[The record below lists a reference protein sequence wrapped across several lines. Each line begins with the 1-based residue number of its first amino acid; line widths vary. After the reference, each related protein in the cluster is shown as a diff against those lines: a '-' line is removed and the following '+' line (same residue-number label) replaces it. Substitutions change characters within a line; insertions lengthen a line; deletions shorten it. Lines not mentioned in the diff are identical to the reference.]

1 MKKTL
6 LLFGTVFLAFPL
18 FSQTIFINEI
28 DSDTPGSDSE
38 EFVELYSTIPNKSLD
53 GYVLVFFNGS
63 DDASYAAFDLDNFA
77 TNSTGLFVIGNP
89 GVKDV
94 SIKFDPSKIQNGPDA
109 VALYQG
115 DKSDFPNDTPATTVN
130 IVDAVAY
137 GVNDPDDTALLTAL
151 GETIQYN
158 EDENND
164 RENHS
169 LQRQADGSFKTGS
182 PTPNVS
188 NLVLSTAFSQDYFCT
203 IYPNP
208 VMNTVYIQGL
218 KDVATAHIFNLAGQR
233 ILKQDVRN
241 SLDVS
246 LLPSGIYMF
255 EITQENEKALYK
267 LIKQ

>member
-6 LLFGTVFLAFPL
+6 LLFGTVFLTYPL
-18 FSQTIFINEI
+18 FSQTLFINEI
-28 DSDTPGSDSE
+28 DSDTTGSDTE
-38 EFVELYSTIPNKSLD
+38 EFVELYSTTPNQSLD
-53 GYVLVFFNGS
+53 GYVLVFLNGS
-63 DDASYAAFDLDNFA
+63 DDASYAAFDLDGFT
-77 TNSTGLFVIGNP
+77 TNSTGLFVLGNP
-89 GVKDV
+89 GVTGA
-94 SIKFDPSKIQNGPDA
+94 SINFTASVFQNGPDA

-182 PTPNVS
+182 PTPITS
-188 NLVLSTAFSQDYFCT
+188 NLVLNIAFSQDPFFT

-208 VMNTVYIQGL
+208 VTNTVYIQGL
-218 KDVATAHIFNLAGQR
+218 QGVATVHIFNLAGQR
-233 ILKQDVRN
+233 ILKQSVQN
-241 SLDVS
+241 NLDVS
-246 LLPSGIYMF
+246 LLKAGIYML
-255 EITQENEKALYK
+255 EIIQGDKKASYK

>member
-6 LLFGTVFLAFPL
+6 LLFGTVFLTYPL
-18 FSQTIFINEI
+18 FSQTLFINEI
-28 DSDTPGSDSE
+28 DSDTTGSDTE

>member
-1 MKKTL
+1 MKKI
-6 LLFGTVFLAFPL
+6 LLFLGVVFLGPHVL
-18 FSQTIFINEI
+18 SQTIFINEI
-28 DSDTPGSDSE
+28 DADTPGSDTE
-38 EFVELYSTIPNKSLD
+38 EFVELYSTTPSQSLD

-63 DDASYAAFDLDNFA
+63 DDASYAAFDLDGYS
-77 TNSTGLFVIGNP
+77 TNNTGLFVLGNP
-89 GVKDV
+89 GVTGT
-94 SIKFDPSKIQNGPDA
+94 SINFNASVFQNGPDA
-109 VALYQG
+109 LALYQG
-115 DKSDFPNDTPATTVN
+115 DKSDFPNDTPATTAN

-182 PTPNVS
+182 PTPIVS
-188 NLVLSTAFSQDYFCT
+188 NLVLSAPFSQDPFYT

-208 VMNTVYIQGL
+208 VTNTVYIQGL
-218 KDVATAHIFNLAGQR
+218 KGVATAHIFNIAGQR
-233 ILKQDVRN
+233 IVKQNVRN

-246 LLPSGIYMF
+246 LLTSGIYML
-255 EITQENEKALYK
+255 EITQGDKKASYK

>member
-1 MKKTL
+1 M
-6 LLFGTVFLAFPL
+6 F
-18 FSQTIFINEI
+18 
-28 DSDTPGSDSE
+28 
-38 EFVELYSTIPNKSLD
+38 
-53 GYVLVFFNGS
+53 
-63 DDASYAAFDLDNFA
+63 
-77 TNSTGLFVIGNP
+77 
-89 GVKDV
+89 
-94 SIKFDPSKIQNGPDA
+94 QNGPDA

-137 GVNDPDDTALLTAL
+137 GVNHPDDTELLTAL

-182 PTPNVS
+182 PTPITS
-188 NLVLSTAFSQDYFCT
+188 NLVLNIAFSQDPFCT

-208 VMNTVYIQGL
+208 VTNTVYIQGL
-218 KDVATAHIFNLAGQR
+218 QGVATGHIFNLAGQR
-233 ILKQDVRN
+233 ILKQSVQN

-246 LLPSGIYMF
+246 LLKAGIYML
-255 EITQENEKALYK
+255 EITQGDKKASYK